1 MAIPFEEKKISL
13 VPTKPGENASPT
25 TTERVYQI
33 ADKII
38 EGMPRYRLIEWIKKR
53 YSIKDVQAKR
63 YYDAALKYL
72 LPSEDEL
79 EDFQAK
85 MQAKL
90 LARYEELYQ
99 DAVSRHSTKIA
110 KEILDS
116 MAKIYGIGGNNSVK
130 IRDDVNGNK
139 EIEISFS

>member
-1 MAIPFEEKKISL
+1 MPQPFSEKKISL
-13 VPTKPGENASPT
+13 VPTKEDQHT
-25 TTERVYQI
+25 TTTSTERVFQV

-38 EGMPRYRLIEWIKKR
+38 EGMPRYRLIEWIKKK
-53 YSIKDVQAKR
+53 YGIKDIQAKR

-72 LPSEDEL
+72 LPSEEEL

-90 LARYEELYQ
+90 LARYEELYD
-99 DAVSRHSTKIA
+99 DAVKRHSTKIA

-130 IRDDVNGNK
+130 IRDDANGTK
-139 EIEISFS
+139 EIEISFN